1 MKKKNTWRCYWFT
14 LVYHKWQSYHV
25 WFLRYGARQAKM
37 FVILDHFLP
46 IFPLT
51 TPKIKI
57 FKKVRKNT
65 WRYYHFTNVYHE
77 WQYDLWFLRY
87 GEYFVILDHFLSF
100 CSPNNLKNQNF
111 DKNEKTTWR
120 YYHFT
125 YVYHKWQS
133 YDVWF
138 LRHGAQQTEMTI
150 IWCMVPEMWSAT
162 DRIFFHFEPFF
173 ALLPTNKSENQN
185 FEKMKKKHLAILSF
199 YTCGP

>member
-1 MKKKNTWRCYWFT
+1 
-14 LVYHKWQSYHV
+14 
-25 WFLRYGARQAKM
+25 M

-111 DKNEKTTWR
+111 DKMKKLPGGTIILHMCIINDNHMMYGSWDMEHNR
-120 YYHFT
+120 Q
-125 YVYHKWQS
+125 KWQS

-138 LRHGAQQTEMTI
+138 LKCGVQQTE
-150 IWCMVPEMWSAT
+150 
-162 DRIFFHFEPFF
+162 FFFILNRFLRFYP
-173 ALLPTNKSENQN
+173 LTNQKIKT
-185 FEKMKKKHLAILSF
+185 FEKMKEKNTRTYYHFTYMYNKWQSYDAWFLRYGERQTEFFVILDHF
-199 YTCGP
+199 LPF